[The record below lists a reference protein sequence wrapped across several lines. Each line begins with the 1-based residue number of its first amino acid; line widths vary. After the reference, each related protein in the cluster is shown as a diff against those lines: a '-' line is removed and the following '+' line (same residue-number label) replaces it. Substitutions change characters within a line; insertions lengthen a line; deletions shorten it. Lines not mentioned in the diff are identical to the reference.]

1 MRNIMLIASKELRSY
16 LTSPMAYIVVCI
28 FLLLSGLFFV
38 LYLTNTSFND
48 TSLKGFIDPLSVFG
62 VQTGGNVLILL
73 FAVVLTMRTLAEEKK
88 LGTWELLLTSP
99 VRDSDIVLGK
109 FLGSMGILIT
119 MLVLTLFY
127 PLLLVIFGDPDMGPI
142 WTSYLGLFL
151 LGSTALSVGIFASSL
166 TSNQIVAAVVSGAI
180 LFGLWVIGIIA
191 SSVPQ
196 ALQQVL
202 NYISLSYHSAGFEVG
217 IIDTRDIVYYL
228 SITALFLYFST
239 RSLEA
244 SRWG

>member
-99 VRDSDIVLGK
+99 VRDSDVVLGK

-191 SSVPQ
+191 SSAPQ

-202 NYISLSYHSAGFEVG
+202 SYISLSYHSAGFEVG

-239 RSLEA
+239 RSIEA

>member
-1 MRNIMLIASKELRSY
+1 MLIASKELRSY

-62 VQTGGNVLILL
+62 VQTGGNVLVLL
-73 FAVVLTMRTLAEEKK
+73 FALVLTMRTLAEEKK

-191 SSVPQ
+191 SSAPQ

-202 NYISLSYHSAGFEVG
+202 SYISLSYHSAGFEVG
-217 IIDTRDIVYYL
+217 IIDTRDIIYYL

-239 RSLEA
+239 RSIEA

>member
-62 VQTGGNVLILL
+62 VQTGGNVLVLL
-73 FAVVLTMRTLAEEKK
+73 FALVLTMRTLAEEKK

-217 IIDTRDIVYYL
+217 IIDTRDIIYYL

-239 RSLEA
+239 RSIEA

>member
-1 MRNIMLIASKELRSY
+1 MLIASKELRSY

-99 VRDSDIVLGK
+99 VRDSDVVLGK

-127 PLLLVIFGDPDMGPI
+127 PLLLAIFGDPDMGPI

>member
-1 MRNIMLIASKELRSY
+1 MRNIILIASKELRSY

-28 FLLLSGLFFV
+28 FLLLSGFFFQQ
-38 LYLTNTSFND
+38 YLTNTSFDD
-48 TSLKGFIDPLSVFG
+48 TSLQGFIDPLSVIG
-62 VQTGGNVLILL
+62 VQTGGNVLLLL

-99 VRDSDIVLGK
+99 VRDSEVILGK
-109 FLGSMGILIT
+109 FLGSLGILII
-119 MLVLTLFY
+119 MLVLTLLY
-127 PLLLVIFGDPDMGPI
+127 PILLIILGDPDMGPM

-151 LGSTALSVGIFASSL
+151 LGSTALAVGIFASSL

-180 LFGLWVIGIIA
+180 LFGLWVIGFIA
-191 SSVPQ
+191 SSAPQ
-196 ALQQVL
+196 AMQQVL
-202 NYISLSYHSAGFEVG
+202 NYLSISYHSVSFESG

-228 SITALFLYFST
+228 SITALFLYSSI

-244 SRWG
+244 SRWS

>member
-1 MRNIMLIASKELRSY
+1 MLIASKELRSY

-38 LYLTNTSFND
+38 MYLTNTNFND
-48 TSLKGFIDPLSVFG
+48 TSLQGFIDPLSVFG
-62 VQTGGNVLILL
+62 VQTGGNVLLLL

-99 VRDSDIVLGK
+99 VRDSDVVLGK

-119 MLVLTLFY
+119 MLVLTLLY

-166 TSNQIVAAVVSGAI
+166 TSNQIVAAVVSGVI
-180 LFGLWVIGIIA
+180 LFGLWVMGFIA
-191 SSVPQ
+191 GYVPE
-196 ALQQVL
+196 ALQEVL
-202 NYISLSYHSAGFEVG
+202 NYMSISYHSAGFEAGV
-217 IIDTRDIVYYL
+217 IDTRDIVYYL
-228 SITALFLYFST
+228 SITAMFLYFSI

-244 SRWG
+244 SRWS